1 MARDGEQKGLQDMDI
16 NANKRTVRRVFDE
29 GFTGGDVDVV
39 DECLAPD
46 AVDRHPFGADEPDF
60 RAHLKGIIRM
70 LRAALPDLRAEVD
83 DLVAE
88 GDRVAARVSMTGTH
102 TGEPL
107 FGIPAA
113 GGHIRIEQ
121 FHIIQ
126 CDESALGIRHW
137 AYAGVDQMLS
147 QLAAGAAA

>member
-1 MARDGEQKGLQDMDI
+1 MDTT
-16 NANKRTVRRVFDE
+16 ANKRTVRRVFEE
-29 GFTGGDVDVV
+29 GFTAGCVDVV

-46 AVDRHPFGADEPDF
+46 AVDRHPFGNDEPDF
-60 RAHLKGIIRM
+60 RTHLKGIIRM
-70 LRAALPDLRAEVD
+70 LRAAMPDLNATVE

-107 FGIPAA
+107 FGAPAT
-113 GGHIRIEQ
+113 GGRIQIEQ
-121 FHIIQ
+121 FHIVQ
-126 CDESALGIRHW
+126 CDEQARGIRHW

-147 QLAAGAAA
+147 QIAARPT

>member
-1 MARDGEQKGLQDMDI
+1 MDTV
-16 NANKRTVRRVFDE
+16 ANKRSMRRVFEE
-29 GFTGGDVDVV
+29 GFTAGNPDVV
-39 DECLAPD
+39 DACLAAD

-70 LRAALPDLRAEVD
+70 LRGAMPDLHAAVD

-102 TGEPL
+102 TGDSL
-107 FGIPAA
+107 FGTPATGA
-113 GGHIRIEQ
+113 RVQIEQ
-121 FHIIQ
+121 FHIVQ
-126 CDESALGIRHW
+126 FNEQALGIRHW

-147 QLAAGAAA
+147 QVSGPAAA

>member
-1 MARDGEQKGLQDMDI
+1 MDTI
-16 NANKRTVRRVFDE
+16 ANKRTVRRVFE
-29 GFTGGDVDVV
+29 EAFTGGLVDVV

-46 AVDRHPFGADEPDF
+46 AVDRHPFGEDEPDF
-60 RAHLKGIIRM
+60 RTHLKGIIRM
-70 LRAALPDLRAEVD
+70 LRGAMPDLHAEVD

-107 FGIPAA
+107 FGIPAT
-113 GGHIRIEQ
+113 GGLLRVEQ

-126 CDESALGIRHW
+126 CNDDGLGVRHW

-147 QLAAGAAA
+147 QLGSSTAA

>member
-1 MARDGEQKGLQDMDI
+1 MDTV
-16 NANKRTVRRVFDE
+16 ANKRTVRRVFEE
-29 GFTGGDVDVV
+29 GFSGGNADVV

-46 AVDRHPFGADEPDF
+46 AVDRHPFGDDEPDF
-60 RAHLKGIIRM
+60 RSHLKGIIRM
-70 LRAALPDLRAEVD
+70 LRAAMPDLNAAVD

-88 GDRVAARVSMTGTH
+88 GDRVAARVSVTGTH

-107 FGIPAA
+107 FGTPASGA
-113 GGHIRIEQ
+113 RIQIEQ

-126 CDESALGIRHW
+126 CDEQARGIRHW

-147 QLAAGAAA
+147 QLAAQPA

>member
-1 MARDGEQKGLQDMDI
+1 MDA
-16 NANKRTVRRVFDE
+16 NANKRTVRRVFEE
-29 GFTGGDVDVV
+29 GFTGGFVDGV

-60 RAHLKGIIRM
+60 RSHLKGIIRM
-70 LRAALPDLRAEVD
+70 LRAAMPDLQAAVD
-83 DLVAE
+83 DPGPE
-88 GDRVAARVSMTGTH
+88 GEPVVARVSRTGTH

-107 FGIPAA
+107 FGIPATGA
-113 GGHIRIEQ
+113 VLRVEQ

-126 CDESALGIRHW
+126 CNDDALGIRHW

-147 QLAAGAAA
+147 QLSAGTAVIDRLVREQFSI